1 MRKVIVSSM
10 LALSM
15 AVGTAS
21 AAKQPKQENE
31 VTKALKDRYPDAQ
44 TQINGSHDVNGV
56 RVFDVKVTNKMGDS
70 TAQITNYGDFLMYG
84 VPHEYGNIESAI
96 NNQVSGL
103 FKSKPD
109 DVDMYRVTNY
119 YVDFKNPNGK
129 TFTARFDAVGR
140 LLDIYNQGQ
149 TPDDVAAT
157 AAKGSNSQQ
166 VTDKASLDKAASY
179 AKRELGKDVQVA
191 SVTKSSDENGFWV
204 VALQDGGQLIVNPG
218 GQVYSLRE
226 PITKDEFPEPVAK
239 TIQSIFNATID
250 KLWRGEYEYYQ
261 FNEQSQT
268 GTPIVVKM
276 RPNGDILEVQ
286 NTAAQQDEQA
296 SQAKSKTKA
305 SSAAKKKG

>member
-1 MRKVIVSSM
+1 MRKVIVTSM

-15 AVGTAS
+15 AAGTVN

-44 TQINGSHDVNGV
+44 TQIGGSHDVNGV
-56 RVFDVKVTNKMGDS
+56 RVYDVKVTNKMGDS

-84 VPHEYGNIESAI
+84 VPHEYGNVEQSI
-96 NNQVSGL
+96 NQNVSGL

-109 DVDMYRVTNY
+109 DVEMFRVTNY

-149 TPDDVAAT
+149 TPDDVAAQ
-157 AAKGSNSQQ
+157 AAGAGAQKVSDKSS
-166 VTDKASLDKAASY
+166 TDKAAQY

-204 VALQDGGQLIVNPG
+204 VALQDGGQVIVNQA

-226 PITKDEFPEPVAK
+226 PITKEDFPEPVAK
-239 TIQSIFNATID
+239 TIQSIFNAPID

-268 GTPIVVKM
+268 GTPITVKM

-286 NTAAQQDEQA
+286 NTAAQQDETA
-296 SQAKSKTKA
+296 AQAKSKAKG
-305 SSAAKKKG
+305 SSNSKKKG